1 MEFKEYE
8 NGIAKYFS
16 ELNITSM
23 PLTTWDFYS
32 EFFDKT
38 KKSVSDAC
46 LLDKI
51 ASINEWG
58 QKWDIKQ
65 KLQNETV
72 IVVTCPKLKIVF
84 ASQNIMKM
92 NGYIPEEVIGNSPKM
107 FQGKATDATV
117 SREIGDAVMA
127 QKPFEK
133 VVVNYRKDGSLYK
146 CHIKGFPIFNAKGE
160 LTNFIAFEKA
170 A

>member
-16 ELNITSM
+16 KLDITSM
-23 PLTTWDFYS
+23 PLTIWDFYA
-32 EFFDKT
+32 EFFDMT
-38 KKSVSDAC
+38 KKSVSDAN
-46 LLDKI
+46 LLGKL
-51 ASINEWG
+51 ATVNEWNE
-58 QKWDIKQ
+58 KWNINQ

-84 ASQNIMKM
+84 ASQNILKM
-92 NGYIPEEVIGNSPKM
+92 NGYTPEELIGNSPKM
-107 FQGKATDATV
+107 FQGKATDSIV
-117 SREIGDAVMA
+117 SREIGNAVVA
-127 QKPFEK
+127 QQPFEK
-133 VVVNYRKDGSLYK
+133 VVINYRKDGSLYK
-146 CHIKGFPIFNAKGE
+146 CHIKGFPVFNTKGE

>member
-8 NGIAKYFS
+8 NGVAKYFS

-32 EFFDKT
+32 EFFDTT

-46 LLDKI
+46 LLNKI
-51 ASINEWG
+51 ATTNQWK
-58 QKWDIKQ
+58 QKWNINQ

-84 ASQNIMKM
+84 ASQNILKM
-92 NGYIPEEVIGNSPKM
+92 NGYKPEEVIGNSPKM
-107 FQGKATDATV
+107 FQGRLTDSVV
-117 SREIGDAVMA
+117 SSEIGAAVMA
-127 QKPFEK
+127 QQPFEK

-146 CHIKGFPIFNAKGE
+146 CLIKGFPIFNAKGE